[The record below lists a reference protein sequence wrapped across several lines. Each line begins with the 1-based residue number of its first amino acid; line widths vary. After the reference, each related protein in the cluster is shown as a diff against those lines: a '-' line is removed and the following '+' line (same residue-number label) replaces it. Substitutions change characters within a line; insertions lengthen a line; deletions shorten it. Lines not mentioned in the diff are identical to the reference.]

1 MGSSKLTNPWHN
13 KLLQQ
18 AVSNDQRRRDD
29 LTLARLDSSTLGD
42 YIGALVRARA
52 KNNAFRGMTHRNDR
66 DTVGRF
72 RDRAAD
78 YVRYRPTYPAEAVHA
93 ILGGL
98 GPPGRLIAA
107 DVGAGTGISARL
119 IGEQGV
125 RVIAVEPGEAMRRAA
140 APHPNV
146 AWVAAQA
153 EATGLCSQ
161 TVDLVLCAQSFHWFR
176 TADALSEFARILKER
191 GHLAISWNR
200 RSTSDPLTAG
210 YRQAIVDVGGEITAE
225 SRTFDPN
232 VIGASGLFSSPE
244 RKSFPN
250 FQRLDLAGLIGRARS
265 ASYVPRNGAAGERLL
280 GLLRALHE
288 RHADGSGFVTL
299 VYDTEVFC
307 STRL

>member
-1 MGSSKLTNPWHN
+1 MAGSH
-13 KLLQQ
+13 
-18 AVSNDQRRRDD
+18 
-29 LTLARLDSSTLGD
+29 
-42 YIGALVRARA
+42 
-52 KNNAFRGMTHRNDR
+52 DR

-72 RDRAAD
+72 SDRAAD
-78 YVRYRPTYPAEAVHA
+78 YIRYRPTYPAEAVHT
-93 ILGGL
+93 ILEGL
-98 GPPGRLIAA
+98 GPPLRLVAA

-119 IGEQGV
+119 LGERGA

-146 AWVAAQA
+146 AWVAGRA

-161 TVDLVLCAQSFHWFR
+161 AVDLVLCAQSFHWFR
-176 TADALSEFARILKER
+176 TTDALSEFARILKER
-191 GHLAISWNR
+191 GRLAITWNH
-200 RSTSDPLTAG
+200 RSASDPLTAG
-210 YRQAIVDVGGEITAE
+210 YQQAIVDVGGEGTAE
-225 SRTFDPN
+225 SRTFDPD
-232 VIGASGLFSSPE
+232 VIAASGLFSSPE

-265 ASYVPRNGAAGERLL
+265 ASYVPKSGAAGERLL

-288 RHADGSGFVTL
+288 RYADESGFVTL